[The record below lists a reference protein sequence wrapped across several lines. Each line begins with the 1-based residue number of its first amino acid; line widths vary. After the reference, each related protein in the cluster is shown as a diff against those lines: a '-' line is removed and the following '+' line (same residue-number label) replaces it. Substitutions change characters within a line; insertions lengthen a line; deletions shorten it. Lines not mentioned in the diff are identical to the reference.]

1 MDDATPA
8 IITRSDGATIAY
20 HKTGVRD
27 PDDRRPG
34 LIFLGGFMS
43 DMTGTKATALEAF
56 ARERG
61 QAFVRF
67 DYQGHGAS
75 SGDFADGTIGRW
87 AEDAVTVL
95 DRVSEGPQILIGS
108 SMGGW
113 IMLLAALARPER
125 VAGLVGVAAAPD
137 FTEDLMW
144 QRYSPEVRETLER
157 EGVYQEPSDT
167 GEEPTTITLGLI
179 EEGRRHLLLGGPIAL
194 SCPVR
199 LLHGMKDEA
208 VPWETALRL
217 AEALESRDIEVTLVK
232 DADHRLSEPQDL
244 ARLTAT
250 VARLSDRQT
259 HVAVGAEDT
268 R

>member
-20 HKTGVRD
+20 HRIGRCD
-27 PDDRRPG
+27 SDDRRPG

-144 QRYSPEVRETLER
+144 RRYPPEVRETLER

-217 AEALESRDIEVTLVK
+217 AEALESRDVEVTLVK
-232 DADHRLSEPQDL
+232 DAGHRLSEPQDL
-244 ARLTAT
+244 ARLMAT

-259 HVAVGAEDT
+259 HVAAGAEDA